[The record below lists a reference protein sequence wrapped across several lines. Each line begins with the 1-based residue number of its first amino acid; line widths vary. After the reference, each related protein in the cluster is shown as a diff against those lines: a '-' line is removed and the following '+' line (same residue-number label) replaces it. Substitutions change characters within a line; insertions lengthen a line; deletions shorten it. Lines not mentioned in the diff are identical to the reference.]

1 MNPAPAQ
8 DQCLYARHRL
18 VRRSSSLEMMETGQ
32 LMSFLSYVMQILMN
46 LMMISMVIVMV
57 TMGRASLQR
66 IFEVLD
72 EKIDLANPEN
82 PVTEV
87 FDGSVEFKNVYFS
100 YSKTL
105 DNPVLRNINLKIKP
119 GETVGITA
127 PRFRKN
133 PIWSHP
139 RLYDAT
145 AVRSWLGVRTVIH
158 LKVLQQC
165 RYGFTEMVLFSG
177 PIEENSVRG

>member
-1 MNPAPAQ
+1 
-8 DQCLYARHRL
+8 
-18 VRRSSSLEMMETGQ
+18 
-32 LMSFLSYVMQILMN
+32 
-46 LMMISMVIVMV
+46 
-57 TMGRASLQR
+57 MGRASLQR

-119 GETVGITA
+119 GETVGIIGATGSA
-127 PRFRKN
+127 KTTLVQL
-133 PIWSHP
+133 IP

-145 AVRSWLGVRTVIH
+145 AGA
-158 LKVLQQC
+158 VLVGSRC
-165 RYGFTEMVLFSG
+165 PRL
-177 PIEENSVRG
+177 